1 MTISL
6 IISASDIL
14 LSMLFNLLIANIT
27 TLLCF
32 SFLFLVAFGILC
44 NFFIIPVENENS
56 ILRPTLVIPSGVPIT
71 VANDTIEI
79 LTTCCGVYYH
89 LLWHLVLVYLLSFLL
104 INSLS
109 LISAINNV

>member
-71 VANDTIEI
+71 VANT
-79 LTTCCGVYYH
+79 YH
-89 LLWHLVLVYLLSFLL
+89 LLRSILPLVVALGVSIFTKFFT
-104 INSLS
+104 N
-109 LISAINNV
+109 